1 MLNFIKTSLQES
13 VRHDED
19 KLILSEMSEIDTPEE
34 ALVNDPVD
42 EAISPKEKKAIEAIL
57 SNLPDTIEDEGE
69 KVTSKDIKQAKTS
82 EDPTISDLAESI
94 NFNLEDY

>member
-42 EAISPKEKKAIEAIL
+42 DAISPKEKKAIEAIL

-69 KVTSKDIKQAKTS
+69 KVTSKDIKQAKAS

-94 NFNLEDY
+94 NFNLEEY

>member
-42 EAISPKEKKAIEAIL
+42 EAISPKEKKAIEAI
-57 SNLPDTIEDEGE
+57 
-69 KVTSKDIKQAKTS
+69 
-82 EDPTISDLAESI
+82 
-94 NFNLEDY
+94 